1 MNRSPLRLDRAI
13 RLVWSYA
20 RGWTLANLALV
31 VAQGA
36 LPLAALYL
44 TKRIIDAVTVALA
57 AADRA
62 AAFGQV
68 VPWLVLA
75 TGVALL
81 TALSRSLAEWT
92 AEAQS
97 NVITDAVADI
107 LHSQSIAVDL
117 GYYEDARYFDT
128 LHRAQQEAPYRPAHV
143 LNGLVSIGQSA
154 LVLVGIAGLLIALD
168 WRLAA
173 ILFGAALPAGIV
185 RVIHARRLFSFEQQ
199 QTRRER
205 EAWYYHWMLTEPS
218 HAKELRLFALGD
230 LFRGRFRTLRRD
242 LRAGR
247 LSLAG
252 RRARAD
258 FLVQALASL
267 AVYGTFAFTSY
278 QAILGAITLGDL
290 VMYYQ
295 GFQTGLGALQG
306 VLRGLA
312 GLYEDNLFLGFFY
325 DFLDLQPAVRAPA
338 APRSLPPAARA
349 PASPRSLPPAA
360 PAAPISPSPATPA
373 PTAPG
378 SLLTVGQRR
387 VVFENVDFSYPGG
400 RPALAGIDLELRPG
414 EVIALVGANGSGKT
428 TLVKLLCRL
437 YDPGAGRI
445 TVDGVDLRDL
455 DPVAWRGEISVIF
468 QDYLHYQLSAREN
481 IWLGNIALAPDDPA
495 VEAAARRS
503 GADEVI
509 RGLPRGYDTRLGNWF
524 EQGREL
530 SIGEWQKVALARAF
544 LRDAGIVVL
553 DEPTSALDPL
563 AEAEVF
569 RRFRSLTAGRSAI
582 LISHR
587 FSTVQAADCI
597 YVLDG
602 GRIVERGS
610 HADLLAAGR
619 LYARLYH
626 AQADRYAA

>member
-1 MNRSPLRLDRAI
+1 MNRSPLRLDRAV

-44 TKRIIDAVTVALA
+44 TKRIIDAVTAALA

-68 VPWLVLA
+68 VPWLVAA
-75 TGVALL
+75 TVVALL
-81 TALSRSLAEWT
+81 AALCRSLAEWT

-107 LHSQSIAVDL
+107 LHAQSVAVDL

-154 LVLVGIAGLLIALD
+154 LVLIGIAGLLIALD

-199 QTRRER
+199 HTRRER

-278 QAILGAITLGDL
+278 QAILGVITLGDL

-312 GLYEDNLFLGFFY
+312 GLYEDNLFLSFFY
-325 DFLDLQPAVRAPA
+325 DFLDLQPAVRAPT
-338 APRSLPPAARA
+338 APRSL
-349 PASPRSLPPAA
+349 
-360 PAAPISPSPATPA
+360 SPA
-373 PTAPG
+373 
-378 SLLTVGQRR
+378 GQRS
-387 VVFENVDFSYPGG
+387 VVFENVDFNYPGG
-400 RPALAGIDLELRPG
+400 RSALAGIDLELHPG

-437 YDPGAGRI
+437 YDPAAGRI

-468 QDYLHYQLSAREN
+468 QDYLHYQLTAREN
-481 IWLGNIALAPDDPA
+481 IWFGNVALAPDDPA
-495 VEAAARRS
+495 VEAAAHRS
-503 GADEVI
+503 GADEVM

-524 EQGREL
+524 EQGQEL
-530 SIGEWQKVALARAF
+530 SIGEWQKVALSRAF

-569 RRFRSLTAGRSAI
+569 RRFRALIAGRSAI

-610 HADLLAAGR
+610 HADLLAAGG
-619 LYARLYH
+619 LYARLYR
-626 AQADRYAA
+626 AQAERYAG